1 MTQLVNKT
9 IEIFRDQYDAEP
21 SLIVLSPGRI
31 NIIGEHIDY
40 NNGFVLPAAI
50 DKYICIAI
58 SKNEE
63 SEKSHFFAIDM
74 DDHYTLDHRQPLKP
88 SGDVSWTNYLLGVI
102 NQIQERGKIVGSVK
116 LAFSSTIPIGAG
128 LSSSAALECGFA
140 FALDQ
145 LFDLNFSKKEIALIS
160 QKAEHTFAG
169 VNCGIMDQF
178 SSVFG
183 KKDKVFKLDCDT
195 LEYEYYNADLGDN
208 TLVLFDS
215 CVKHSLLA
223 SGYNDVRKDV
233 EKGLELIKSNFAEVK
248 NWRDV
253 TIEML
258 NQIRNQLGD
267 SIYDKCTFVIEEIQR
282 VGLAA
287 DALKIGEFEV
297 LGKLLSQTHFGLSKQ
312 YGVSCE
318 ELDFLVNETL
328 KLDGVLG
335 ARMMGGGFGGC
346 SINLIRKDQAE
357 KVAETI
363 AKIYLEEFNI
373 NLKIYPVKISEGT
386 LKYEI
391 NVNI

>member
-9 IEIFRDQYDAEP
+9 IEIFRDYYDAEP

-58 SKNEE
+58 SKIEE
-63 SEKSHFFAIDM
+63 GEKSNFFAIDM
-74 DDHYTLDHRQPLKP
+74 NDHYTLDHRQVLQP
-88 SGDVSWTNYLLGVI
+88 SGDISWTNYLLGVI
-102 NQIQERGKIVGSVK
+102 DQMEKRGKKIGPVK

-145 LFDLNFSKKEIALIS
+145 LFDLNFSREEIALIS

-183 KKDKVFKLDCDT
+183 KEDKVFKLDCDT
-195 LEYEYYNADLGDN
+195 LEYEYYNADLGEN

-215 CVKHSLLA
+215 CVKHSLLTT
-223 SGYNDVRKDV
+223 GYNNVRKQV
-233 EKGLELIKSNFAEVK
+233 EKGFELIKNKFTEVK
-248 NWRDV
+248 SWRDV
-253 TIEML
+253 TIKMP
-258 NQIRNQLGD
+258 NQIRTQLGN
-267 SIYDKCTFVIEEIQR
+267 SIYDKCVFVIEEIQR

-287 DALKIGEFEV
+287 DALQNGEFEI
-297 LGKLLSQTHFGLSKQ
+297 LGKLLSQTHVGLSKQ

-318 ELDFLVNETL
+318 ELDFLVDETL

-346 SINLIRKDQAE
+346 SINLVKKAKAE
-357 KVAETI
+357 EVAETI
-363 AKIYLEEFNI
+363 GKIYKKEFNI
-373 NLKIYPVKISEGT
+373 DLKIYPVKISDGT